1 MENFTPLRK
10 LFETISLLCILM
22 GLTIYAGYG
31 QVVMDTVFAEHDVT
45 LGSGDNFKAVSMD
58 GGQLQMCNF
67 DDNETLMSYFE
78 SWMKFNF
85 TELAAEIPDGQD
97 VLYASCVFRV
107 SANAGPQGA
116 RFFHLI
122 DIDDWDQATLSWDE
136 AQTLDYENEANYDQF
151 TEILPKNAGGTSARP
166 EINVTDQVLYEL
178 GESGNQLFTLRAEP
192 YVKDYVDNDPELD
205 KRWLG
210 FYSREVTWDDD
221 GDPATMN
228 VYCPQIILYIGPP
241 EPKVFSDDADFGTIE
256 NFDLTPSKY
265 GYWLVRDDEGDAR
278 LKINQ
283 RPAPI
288 NGTPGAV
295 AVYNMETYGD
305 FDIKLKAKLNKL
317 SGDALDPK
325 ADFIVVFGYVG
336 DMDYSYIRFTG
347 EDING
352 FYKVDTTGGGDVTE
366 VGVLNTNPAVTD
378 TMYHDYRV
386 VRSGTTV
393 TAYIDEV
400 EYMAVTDDALG
411 TAGMIGMGSYN
422 DIALFDDF
430 MEGEGEPEA
439 VYDLNQ
445 MRFTLYPNPA
455 GDKLHIDAANTIEKL
470 VISNIV
476 GQEIQTIHD
485 IGSVSTQLDVSSF
498 QTGIYFI
505 TVHGLNDSL
514 ATGKFIK
521 K

>member
-1 MENFTPLRK
+1 MKNFTPLRK
-10 LFETISLLCILM
+10 FFETTFPLCILM
-22 GLTIYAGYG
+22 GLSVYAGYG
-31 QVVMDTVFAEHDVT
+31 QVVVDTVFAEHDVT
-45 LGSGDNFKAVSMD
+45 LGSGENFKATSMD

-67 DDNETLMSYFE
+67 DDAETLMSYFE

-85 TELAAEIPDGQD
+85 TELAANIPEGQD

-116 RFFHLI
+116 RFFHLYN
-122 DIDDWDQATLSWDE
+122 IDDWDQATLSWDE

-151 TEILPKNAGGTSARP
+151 TELLPEDAGGTSARP
-166 EINVTDQVLYEL
+166 EINVTEQVLYEL
-178 GESGNQLFTLRAEP
+178 GESGNLLFTLRAEP
-192 YVKDYVDNDPELD
+192 YVKEYIDNDPYYD
-205 KRWLG
+205 KKWLG

-256 NFDLTPSKY
+256 NYDLTPDKY

-278 LKINQ
+278 LKIDQ

-288 NGTPGAV
+288 NGTPGGV

-317 SGDALDPK
+317 SGGALDPK
-325 ADFIVVFGYVG
+325 ADFIVVFGYEG
-336 DMDYSYIRFTG
+336 PMDYSYMRFTG

-352 FYKVDTTGGGDVTE
+352 FYLVDTTGGNTVTE
-366 VGVLNTNPAVTD
+366 IGDLNTTPALTD
-378 TMYHDYRV
+378 TMYHDYRL
-386 VRSGTTV
+386 VREGTTV
-393 TAYIDEV
+393 TAYIDDV
-400 EYMAVTDDALG
+400 EYMSVTDDALG
-411 TAGMIGMGSYN
+411 TEGMIGMGSYN

-430 MEGEGEPEA
+430 MEGEA
-439 VYDLNQ
+439 SLVKDLLPLE
-445 MRFTLYPNPA
+445 MTIYPNPA
-455 GDKLHIDAANTIEKL
+455 GDKLHIDAANGMEKL

-476 GQEIQTIHD
+476 GQEIQTIDD
-485 IGSVSTQLDVSSF
+485 INSASVEINVSSF
-498 QTGIYFI
+498 ETGIYFI
-505 TVHGLNDSL
+505 TVHGMNNGV
-514 ATGKFIK
+514 ATRKFIK